1 MKLINITPKNANNL
15 GVDSKIL
22 PPMKCQ
28 NFAVNCDIFAIDP
41 DFTPIL
47 ALLLK
52 DIEKVMKKLRIHS
65 CAIDTISTF
74 PGYRNNWLCEVQLN
88 EFFWEFRSRVRNL

>member
-1 MKLINITPKNANNL
+1 MKLINITQKNAKNF

-22 PPMKCQ
+22 PPHEGQ

-74 PGYRNNWLCEVQLN
+74 PGYLNNWLCEVHLN